1 VRLSQGRQRISGR
14 HHAEFVAAAD
24 GLVLAVVRD
33 TTASKLLNEKLR
45 QLAYSDPLTGLPNRS
60 ALYRELGKSLKGD
73 PAAPIAPTSIA
84 LFDLDGFKEVNDT
97 MGHSCGDKLLK
108 EVARRWTAVIG
119 EGPRIY
125 RLGGDEFVALVSNC
139 GDPREIAEIAGTMLQ
154 ALDKPF
160 DIAAPWFSSVRAPA
174 LPSPLPTG
182 PTSRS

>member
-14 HHAEFVAAAD
+14 HHAEFVVGRRRTCSRGRPRHHRKQAVERKAAAARLFGSVD
-24 GLVLAVVRD
+24 GPA
-33 TTASKLLNEKLR
+33 
-45 QLAYSDPLTGLPNRS
+45 QPFGH
-60 ALYRELGKSLKGD
+60 YRELGKSLKGD

-139 GDPREIAEIAGTMLQ
+139 GDPREIAEIAGTMLR